1 MGLADQLDRVRFAG
15 ELPAFIRQNG
25 EFVMTPEMERV
36 TATMQPY
43 TDVPLEIE
51 PAPSVITGITGQ
63 PMWGSGGGLYNSQTG
78 RAFVDPIRGSVTT
91 GAHELAHQ
99 GFRHPLMERGLNPDQ
114 INTVAEPDFEGNPRI
129 KPEFQGSAEGLHQT
143 YEAFGAP
150 VMIEE
155 ANAQGVATEA
165 MQRALGRRP
174 SRNGWGTMYDY
185 PEEYKFN
192 GVFDRTSGIYE
203 SANPRYGPA
212 YATDEE
218 RAEAYRMR
226 DVAGPR
232 VRRAFE
238 EGRRRL
244 R

>member
-1 MGLADQLDRVRFAG
+1 MSLAEQLNQVRFAG
-15 ELPAFIRQNG
+15 KLPAFIRQNG
-25 EFVMTPEMERV
+25 KFVKSPELERV
-36 TATMQPY
+36 VATMQPY

-51 PAPSVITGITGQ
+51 PAASVSVGVDGR
-63 PMWGSGGGLYNSQTG
+63 PMWGSGGGVYYRDTG
-78 RAFVDPIRGSVTT
+78 KATVDPISGSVTT
-91 GAHELAHQ
+91 AAHELGHQ
-99 GFRHPLMERGLNPDQ
+99 GFGHPFRDHQNLDQ
-114 INTVAEPDFEGNPRI
+114 INTVASPDYEGNPRI
-129 KPEFQGSAEGLHQT
+129 KPEFQGSAEGLHQSFET
-143 YEAFGAP
+143 FGAP
-150 VMIEE
+150 TMIEE

-165 MQRALGRRP
+165 MERSLGRRP
-174 SRNGWGTMYDY
+174 TTNGWRTMYDY
-185 PEEYKFN
+185 PEEYQF
-192 GVFDRTSGIYE
+192 GGRFDRTRGMYE